1 MPLEVWIGVAALGGV
16 GAVLRFVIDSSI
28 AARVAGE
35 FPWGTFVVNVTGS
48 FALGVL
54 GAAALSGNAFL
65 LAGTA
70 TVGAYTTFSTWM
82 FETHRLGEDDAR
94 RYLIANVVVSLAAG
108 LGALALGHV
117 IGEVL

>member
-1 MPLEVWIGVAALGGV
+1 VPIAVWIGVAALGGV

-28 AARVAGE
+28 AARLAGE
-35 FPWGTFVVNVTGS
+35 FPWGTFAVNVSGS

-54 GAAALSGNAFL
+54 SGAAVSGNAFL

-82 FETHRLGEDDAR
+82 FETHRLGEDDER
-94 RYLIANVVVSLAAG
+94 RYLIANVVGSLAVG
-108 LGALALGHV
+108 LAALALGHV
-117 IGEVL
+117 IGAAL